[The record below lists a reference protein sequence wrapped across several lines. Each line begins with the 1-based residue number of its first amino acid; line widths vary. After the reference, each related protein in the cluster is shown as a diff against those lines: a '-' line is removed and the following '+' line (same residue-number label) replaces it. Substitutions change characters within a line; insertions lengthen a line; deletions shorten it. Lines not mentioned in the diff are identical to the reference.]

1 MHYNHSL
8 QMAALVLDYLFSD
21 AYARSR
27 GAIDFP
33 AEYAEGYAYLGGRV
47 YGAPGRFYDVGNTRP
62 WMPKGLV
69 TTDNPQVNYVAAR
82 TESDLCLALMNQ
94 CDRSLDDVTVRLD
107 LARFEP
113 AHGAVQAEVWQDGK
127 KLSSPLPIENGQVR
141 VSLSPHG
148 LTALRIRGLAP
159 RPVFQQ
165 KLHSRP
171 VAGAGPTDA
180 AVVMPS
186 GTVHVLRLSF
196 GEELTWHYAY
206 VDCKEDDV
214 KDVRL
219 TVELPGGS
227 TQFSDDSY
235 PFEFSVPAMQS
246 GGPAQFRF
254 ELRDAAGVS
263 HVAPPVSFPDAP
275 SRAVSTRN

>member
-1 MHYNHSL
+1 
-8 QMAALVLDYLFSD
+8 
-21 AYARSR
+21 
-27 GAIDFP
+27 
-33 AEYAEGYAYLGGRV
+33 
-47 YGAPGRFYDVGNTRP
+47 
-62 WMPKGLV
+62 
-69 TTDNPQVNYVAAR
+69 
-82 TESDLCLALMNQ
+82 MNQ

-113 AHGAVQAEVWQDGK
+113 AHGSVQAEVWQDGR
-127 KLSSPLPIENGQVR
+127 KLFAPLPIENGRVR

-165 KLHSRP
+165 KLHARP

-180 AVVMPS
+180 AVVTPC
-186 GTVHVLRLSF
+186 GTAHVLRLSF

-214 KDVRL
+214 KEVRL
-219 TVELPGGS
+219 TVELPGGN
-227 TQFSDDSY
+227 THFTDDSY
-235 PFEFSVPAMQS
+235 PFEFSLPAKEPSEPVQC
-246 GGPAQFRF
+246 RF

-263 HVAPPVSFPDAP
+263 HVAPPVSFPNAL
-275 SRAVSTRN
+275 SRAVPMRN